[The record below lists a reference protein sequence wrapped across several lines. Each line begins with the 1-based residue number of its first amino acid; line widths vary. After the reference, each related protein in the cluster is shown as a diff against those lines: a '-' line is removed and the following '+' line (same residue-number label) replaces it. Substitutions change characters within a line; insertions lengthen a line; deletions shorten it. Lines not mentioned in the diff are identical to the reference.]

1 MSNSEFVL
9 VSRQVA
15 TADGV
20 VPAAVHVRG
29 GRIASITPGP
39 APGTTVPVVD
49 VQDLAVLPGLVD
61 AHVHVNEPGR
71 TEWEG
76 FATAT
81 AAAASGGVTT
91 FFDMPLNAI
100 PPPTTAEAFGLK
112 LESAAGRCRVH
123 VGFWGGLVP
132 GNASELAH
140 LSAAGVFGFKCF
152 LADSGVPEFSR
163 VDEKQL
169 AAAMEEIARLDALL
183 LVHAEWPAALCATA
197 PGDGRAYAGYLASRP
212 RAAENE
218 AIARV
223 LRLCRDTGARVH
235 ILHVSSADALAQ
247 VETAKAEGL
256 PVTAETCPHYLALD
270 AEDVPDGATEFKCAP
285 PIRERENRERLW
297 RALASG
303 ALDMVA
309 SDHSPAPP
317 HLKQR
322 ASGDFSRAWG
332 GIASL
337 GLALS
342 VVWTEARHRGHSLA
356 DVVRWMSAA
365 PARLVRLDGWKGAVA
380 EGQDADL
387 VVFDAEA
394 QWPVVAERLRHRHK
408 LSPYAGRSLTGAV
421 VATYLKGEKIY
432 EKGQDIGAPAG
443 EILLSQ

>member
-9 VSRQVA
+9 YSRRVA
-15 TADGV
+15 TAGGV

-29 GRIASITPGP
+29 GRIASVAPGP
-39 APGTTVPVVD
+39 PSRPGAAVLD
-49 VQDLAVLPGLVD
+49 LGELAVLPGLLD

-91 FFDMPLNAI
+91 FFDMPLNSI
-100 PPPTTAEAFGLK
+100 PPTTTAEAFGRK

-132 GNASELAH
+132 GNAAELAR

-152 LADSGVPEFSR
+152 LSDSGVPEFGRIEEAELS
-163 VDEKQL
+163 L
-169 AAAMEEIARLDALL
+169 AMAEIARLDALL
-183 LVHAEWPAALCATA
+183 LVHAELSGAVATGPA
-197 PGDGRAYAGYLASRP
+197 GDGRAYASYLASRP

-218 AIARV
+218 AVARMI
-223 LRLCRDTGARVH
+223 RLCRTTGARVH
-235 ILHVSSADALAQ
+235 ILHVSSAEAAEL
-247 VETAKAEGL
+247 VEEAKTDGL

-270 AEDVPDGATEFKCAP
+270 AEAVPDGATEFKCAP

-297 RALASG
+297 RSLASG
-303 ALDMVA
+303 ALDLIA

-317 HLKQR
+317 DLKER
-322 ASGDFSRAWG
+322 ASGDFGRAWG
-332 GIASL
+332 GVASL
-337 GLALS
+337 GLALP
-342 VVWTEARHRGHSLA
+342 VVWTEARRRGHSLA
-356 DVVRWMSAA
+356 DVARWMSSA

-380 EGQDADL
+380 AGQDADL
-387 VVFDAEA
+387 VVFDPEAE
-394 QWPVVAERLRHRHK
+394 WRVAPDRLRHRHK
-408 LSPYAGRSLTGAV
+408 LSPYAGRTLAGAV

-432 EKGQDIGAPAG
+432 ESGRDFGAPRG
-443 EILLSQ
+443 EILLSP